1 MNIVSNTHRFTPN
14 IINFALIQSF
24 NLIER
29 EVLQKKLEKLLIK
42 MLFEH
47 ASFFFRSDRSSYCNN
62 VLLEYI

>member
-29 EVLQKKLEKLLIK
+29 EVLQKKMEKLLNK
-42 MLFEH
+42 MPFEH
-47 ASFFFRSDRSSYCNN
+47 ASFFLDQTGAPIVIVCY
-62 VLLEYI
+62 